1 MLEWPGIVFLIVLT
15 ALLIMVF
22 VVTQKQQKRVLQQL
36 QQQRSECEQLQSQFK
51 LLVSGAQGMGE
62 RIHSVEH
69 ALSTS
74 SKKAATQ
81 NNRAAS
87 GDVSVRQ
94 AIELARKGAT
104 VDELVDIC
112 GLSRGEA
119 ELMSTIHNVE
129 AR

>member
-1 MLEWPGIVFLIVLT
+1 MTEWSVVVLLMVLAALLVTVFL
-15 ALLIMVF
+15 
-22 VVTQKQQKRVLQQL
+22 VTQKQQKQL
-36 QQQRSECEQLQSQFK
+36 QQQLHQQRSEYEQLQSQFK
-51 LLVSGAQGMGE
+51 LLVSGSQGMGE
-62 RIHSVEH
+62 RLHSVEH
-69 ALSTS
+69 VLSTS
-74 SKKAATQ
+74 KRVATQ
-81 NNRAAS
+81 NSLTTNN

-104 VDELVDIC
+104 VDELVDMC

>member
-1 MLEWPGIVFLIVLT
+1 MVEWPGVVFLIALA
-15 ALLIMVF
+15 ALLITVF
-22 VVTQKQQKRVLQQL
+22 VVIQKQQKSVQQQL
-36 QQQRSECEQLQSQFK
+36 RQQRLEYEQLQSQFK
-51 LLVSGAQGMGE
+51 LLVSGTQGMGE

-74 SKKAATQ
+74 KKEATQ
-81 NNRAAS
+81 NNRVAS

-119 ELMSTIHNVE
+119 ELMSTIHSVE

>member
-15 ALLIMVF
+15 ALSIMVF
-22 VVTQKQQKRVLQQL
+22 VVTQKQQKRVQQQL

-69 ALSTS
+69 ALST

>member
-1 MLEWPGIVFLIVLT
+1 MTEWSVVVLLMVLA
-15 ALLIMVF
+15 ALLVTVF
-22 VVTQKQQKRVLQQL
+22 VVTQKQQKQLQQQL
-36 QQQRSECEQLQSQFK
+36 RQQRSECEQLQSQFK

-74 SKKAATQ
+74 KRAATQ
-81 NNRAAS
+81 SSLATS

-119 ELMSTIHNVE
+119 ELMSTIHNIE